1 MRLHAD
7 PCRGSMFSAARGE
20 VGQVKV
26 MHFRIKLRLLAK
38 TRRSP
43 GEKIH
48 VMYRWFV
55 LNTSQMLK
63 LMMAELR
70 AQAIAGVFTTFAF
83 RANMMGATKFVRGG
97 PILARRRAKA
107 ALYRVGVRVR
117 SAESPFQ
124 DFPRMRNWSVKNVR
138 NWLGKNGFLKAK
150 DPVVTQDGFT
160 SSKGGS
166 EIWIRQGRVGQG
178 KIEAVRVDARGHKL
192 PAKFRDMSYP
202 QRLKDVKVA
211 AGEPRHMHKELIESS
226 DLAAYKNGGIQR
238 DGKYWAPPSFD
249 DGGQV
254 ATGDHARAHIWLTP

>member
-1 MRLHAD
+1 M
-7 PCRGSMFSAARGE
+7 
-20 VGQVKV
+20 

-43 GEKIH
+43 GDKVY

-83 RANMMGATKFVRGG
+83 RENMMGATKFVRSG

-117 SAESPFQ
+117 STEPPFQ

-138 NWLGKNGFLKAK
+138 NWLGKNGFLKVE

-160 SSKGGS
+160 APRGAARSGS
-166 EIWIRQGRVGQG
+166 G
-178 KIEAVRVDARGHKL
+178 KAESGKERSRPCGSM
-192 PAKFRDMSYP
+192 PGP
-202 QRLKDVKVA
+202 QA
-211 AGEPRHMHKELIESS
+211 AGQVPRYELSS
-226 DLAAYKNGGIQR
+226 APAGRQSGSRRTASHAQRADRLERSGRLLERRHPTRRKVLGAAFVR
-238 DGKYWAPPSFD
+238 
-249 DGGQV
+249 
-254 ATGDHARAHIWLTP
+254 